1 MTNDKVDSAQS
12 QLDKINNQI
21 ANVQTEQF
29 SAINTLNTITQN
41 EISYLNGPSSTNS
54 ASAGQFTPSVS
65 PQQTMPQYQ
74 IASNYAETQ
83 TSTVSTSIVPSISSR
98 PNPNISIDEIVN
110 NVINQRNQANAANQA
125 STPVNQ
131 FTIQNS
137 MLAQNNANTLT
148 VNVAPSIVISNTPSS
163 NKRTVSSSQV
173 PVSSDLGNEFKISS
187 GAGFKSAYVSDSK
200 AFLKNLGIDISSTAP
215 SQTSYLYTFDDA
227 SLKSLL
233 VKGSS
238 QARLSSLMSCT
249 DPSLVDSALVQDV
262 GLGYILAKNN
272 SYMYRLTLSECTKLA
287 STATNNSLQ
296 VGTRIYFSGVP
307 VVSLP
312 NNILL
317 NAYLVVSIPA

>member
-1 MTNDKVDSAQS
+1 MS
-12 QLDKINNQI
+12 
-21 ANVQTEQF
+21 
-29 SAINTLNTITQN
+29 
-41 EISYLNGPSSTNS
+41 
-54 ASAGQFTPSVS
+54 
-65 PQQTMPQYQ
+65 
-74 IASNYAETQ
+74 
-83 TSTVSTSIVPSISSR
+83 
-98 PNPNISIDEIVN
+98 
-110 NVINQRNQANAANQA
+110 
-125 STPVNQ
+125 
-131 FTIQNS
+131 
-137 MLAQNNANTLT
+137 AQNNANTLS
-148 VNVAPSIVISNTPSS
+148 VNVAPSIVISNTPPS
-163 NKRTVSSSQV
+163 NKSTVSSSQV

-227 SLKSLL
+227 TLKSLL

-238 QARLSSLMSCT
+238 QARLSSLMSCN
-249 DPSLVDSALVQDV
+249 DPSLVDSAVVQDV

-287 STATNNSLQ
+287 STATINSLQ